1 MKRHLTLVLLA
12 AVALFAACS
21 HDKGPDAG
29 EVAGK
34 TAKIYYDYLL
44 KGKYVEFVDG
54 FYRPE
59 KIPDHYHAQ
68 LVENAKMFM
77 AQQQEEH
84 RGIARV
90 DVVSVSADTAR
101 HVADVFMA
109 ISYKDSVKEQIAVP
123 MIQKKGIWLMR

>member
-1 MKRHLTLVLLA
+1 MTRHLTLVLLA
-12 AVALFAACS
+12 AVVLFAACS
-21 HDKGPDAG
+21 RDKGPDAG

-59 KIPDHYHAQ
+59 KIPDSYHAQ

-84 RGIARV
+84 KGMARV
-90 DVVSVSADTAR
+90 EVENVTADTAR
-101 HVADVFMA
+101 HVADVFLT
-109 ISYKDSVKEQIAVP
+109 ICYKDSAKEQIAVP
-123 MIQKKGIWLMR
+123 MVQKKGIWLMR